1 MCIDSI
7 TVCFKEQDFIQGQ
20 VVLCISSVKDEF
32 LRGVDHFAHRLLHI
46 RNLFRQ
52 SPAPDQYFVLWE
64 SLIDFNFDF
73 HNFFALSFS
82 PLMGWLTGLIY
93 HGLRK
98 TKIPSAASVTI
109 ASLCCP
115 LLNTTFFMGTLVTL
129 FASTMRESF
138 GMGKVLPFI
147 FAFVGV
153 NGVVE
158 AIVCFVVGTAISMAL
173 KKALRYN

>member
-82 PLMGWLTGLIY
+82 PL
-93 HGLRK
+93 
-98 TKIPSAASVTI
+98 S
-109 ASLCCP
+109 
-115 LLNTTFFMGTLVTL
+115 FF
-129 FASTMRESF
+129 
-138 GMGKVLPFI
+138 
-147 FAFVGV
+147 
-153 NGVVE
+153 N
-158 AIVCFVVGTAISMAL
+158 C
-173 KKALRYN
+173 